1 MSKKKFPVEVI
12 DAACADYVGYD
23 DSLGDVALAYGIS
36 SSTLARGLAERGER
50 QLKKYKTT
58 NEYEMINILR
68 AHGITHASQLKEAI
82 SPESEGTVA

>member
-1 MSKKKFPVEVI
+1 MSRKKFPVEVI
-12 DAACADYVGYD
+12 DAACSDYMHSD
-23 DSLGDVALAYGIS
+23 DSLGDVALVYGIS

-68 AHGITHASQLKEAI
+68 AHGINHAYQLKEAI
-82 SPESEGTVA
+82 TPNSDGVEA